1 MKILYDLYDDYD
13 AIIQRYNQIMPKKI
27 TFEQVIYDAL
37 FDAVENKEVDW
48 LRLRPFQYRNSQKRV
63 GYFWKYIRFQIPE
76 DLIRN
81 EKTKEQLRKEN
92 VKEDDIVNFVLLV
105 SKSIQVRKLKKEIID
120 NTWTIDRLIKLLVK
134 IGVMEDE
141 DDCDYRKSGFHTVCP
156 YCYHEHRGEIKQY
169 TASWYLD
176 SIPYG
181 HCVACG
187 ETYDIWDVLNE
198 NGIFFPI
205 CIDTVWDLL
214 ENEKEI
220 IVTTSERQKK
230 AREKRKKEQEKRERL
245 GKIETQAI
253 LTDCNEDFSYLY
265 KKGFRKE
272 DLIGDVLHRGRKL
285 TGKYY
290 SDLWRYRIIYIIRDE
305 NGKAVGL
312 KGRRIIDSD
321 EEWEEIIKQDEFF
334 AKNAK
339 YKDRIQHKCINTTG
353 CTVND
358 HLFLLHH
365 YIGKKYKRLVIVEG
379 EKDALRMRANADN
392 DTAVVASFGNNLLD
406 AQLELLLK
414 YFPRNCQ
421 IVLAYDNDA
430 PGMNANIK
438 TWEKLRKYYSDIRF
452 ALYSGKKRK
461 NGEYQFTDFGDIY
474 FRGGKQKYNVN
485 SGRVLTESTIQC
497 IVRNALDLKEYLD
510 TMGIIRDFKVD
521 KETIEVYKN
530 YLKNDW
536 LKNCPIETEEEIKE
550 LRYILAQWKEKIKE
564 TSKAK
569 VKVINRT
576 RKQEEEKRKREESQQ
591 LLKKMMNKAR
601 EEAYEMLREREKE
614 EAQ

>member
-1 MKILYDLYDDYD
+1 LKILNDIFNDYA
-13 AIIQRYNQIMPKKI
+13 AIIQRYNQIMPKEI

-81 EKTKEQLRKEN
+81 EKIKEQLRKEN

-187 ETYDIWDVLNE
+187 ETYDIWDALDQ
-198 NGIFFPI
+198 NGIFFPM
-205 CIDTVWDLL
+205 CVDMVWDLL

-220 IVTTSERQKK
+220 TVNTSERQKK

-245 GKIETQAI
+245 GKIETQEI
-253 LTDCNEDFSYLY
+253 LKNCNEDFSYLY
-265 KKGFRKE
+265 KKGFQRE
-272 DLIGDVLHRGRKL
+272 NLLGDVLYRNGNL
-285 TGKYY
+285 TGNYF
-290 SDLWRYRIIYIIRDE
+290 SNLWRHRIIYIIRDKHGE
-305 NGKAVGL
+305 VIGL
-312 KGRRIIDSD
+312 KGRRVIDND
-321 EEWEEIIKQDEFF
+321 EEWEKILEQDEFF
-334 AKNAK
+334 IRNAK
-339 YKDRIQHKCINTTG
+339 YKNRVQHKCINTTG
-353 CTVND
+353 CNINN

-365 YIGKKYKRLVIVEG
+365 YANASKKNIKRLVIVEG
-379 EKDALRMRANADN
+379 EKDALRVKAHAAE
-392 DTAVVASFGNNLLD
+392 DTAVVASFGNSLSD
-406 AQLELLLK
+406 TQLELLLK
-414 YFPRNCQ
+414 HFPKNCQ

-430 PGMNANIK
+430 PGVNANIK
-438 TWEKLRKYYSDIRF
+438 AWEKLREYFLDVRF
-452 ALYSGKKRK
+452 ALYPGDKRK
-461 NGEYQFTDFGDIY
+461 NGKVRYTDFGDIY
-474 FRGGKQKYNVN
+474 FRNGKSVYNKY
-485 SGRVLTESTIQC
+485 SGIKLARNKIQN
-497 IVRNALDLKEYLD
+497 IILSAETLKEYIHEMVDNRGLELEKTAKEIYEKTTNGND
-510 TMGIIRDFKVD
+510 EKYIMQDNARVEKVE
-521 KETIEVYKN
+521 KE
-530 YLKNDW
+530 
-536 LKNCPIETEEEIKE
+536 
-550 LRYILAQWKEKIKE
+550 
-564 TSKAK
+564 
-569 VKVINRT
+569 
-576 RKQEEEKRKREESQQ
+576 RKKREEKRAKETKRKEEHKKESQQ
-591 LLKKMMNKAR
+591 LIKEMMNKAR
-601 EEAYEMLREREKE
+601 EEAYVILRQREKE
-614 EAQ
+614 EKRKAQ